1 MYEVITD
8 KNRKIQKLE
17 LSERKTLIHAEKVEK
32 DLTEAKGM
40 LEKTKNEYQG
50 HLRTSLATENARLK
64 LCNPALLM
72 HYK

>member
-32 DLTEAKGM
+32 DLTEAKWM

-50 HLRTSLATENARLK
+50 H
-64 LCNPALLM
+64 
-72 HYK
+72 